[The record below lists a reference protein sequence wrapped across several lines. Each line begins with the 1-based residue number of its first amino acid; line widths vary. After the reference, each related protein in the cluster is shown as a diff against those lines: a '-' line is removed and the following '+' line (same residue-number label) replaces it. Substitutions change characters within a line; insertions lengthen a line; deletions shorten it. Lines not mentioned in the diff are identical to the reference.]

1 MRTIKTPHGITLNYQ
16 DEGNR
21 HSPAVILIM
30 GLGAQ
35 MTVWPDSLYY
45 GLVNNGF
52 RVIRFDNRDSGLST
66 HLDHYPSPS
75 LVKSWLSKRLPIQ
88 SRTPYLLD
96 DMAND
101 VLALMSALK
110 IKKAHFVGASMG
122 GMIAQ
127 LIAAQHKKK
136 VLSLTAIMSSSSL
149 PRLSAKSIGV
159 FIKLAKLKPKTPS
172 RDEAISYNIKLN
184 QLIGSPAY
192 PQTED
197 ALRLHATQIV
207 ERSNNPNG
215 YRRQLIAMAAS
226 KDRQHL
232 IRKIKTPTLVIH
244 GSHDVVINVGE
255 GKKTAMLIKKAKLK
269 IVPGMGHNFAPEL
282 MPKMTKWLT
291 KHIKKAQRKYIKKK
305 LKNHIGITKCKN
317 KK

>member
-16 DEGNR
+16 DEGNK

-136 VLSLTAIMSSSSL
+136 VLSLTTIMSSSSL

-172 RDEAISYNIKLN
+172 HDEAINYNIKLN

-291 KHIKKAQRKYIKKK
+291 KHIKKAQRKYSKKK
-305 LKNHIGITKCKN
+305 LKNHIGITKFKI

>member
-16 DEGNR
+16 DEGNK

-66 HLDHYPSPS
+66 HLDHFPSPS

-136 VLSLTAIMSSSSL
+136 VLSLTTIMSSSSL
-149 PRLSAKSIGV
+149 PRLSAKSISV

-192 PQTED
+192 PQSED

-215 YRRQLIAMAAS
+215 YKRQLIAMAAS

>member
-16 DEGNR
+16 DEGNK
-21 HSPAVILIM
+21 HSPTVILIM

-88 SRTPYLLD
+88 SRTPYFLD

-101 VLALMSALK
+101 LLALMSALK

-136 VLSLTAIMSSSSL
+136 VLSLTTIMSSSSL

-172 RDEAISYNIKLN
+172 RDEAINYNIKLN

-192 PQTED
+192 PQTE
-197 ALRLHATQIV
+197 AVLRLHATQIV

-215 YRRQLIAMAAS
+215 YKRQLIAMAAS

-244 GSHDVVINVGE
+244 GSHDVVINVAE

-291 KHIKKAQRKYIKKK
+291 KHIKKAQRKYSKKK
-305 LKNHIGITKCKN
+305 LKNHIGITKFKI

>member
-16 DEGNR
+16 DEGKK

-45 GLVNNGF
+45 GLVKNGF

-101 VLALMSALK
+101 VLSLMNALK

-136 VLSLTAIMSSSSL
+136 VLSLTTIMSSSSL

-172 RDEAISYNIKLN
+172 RDEAINYNIKLN

-215 YRRQLIAMAAS
+215 YKRQLIAMAAS

-255 GKKTAMLIKKAKLK
+255 GKKKR
-269 IVPGMGHNFAPEL
+269 P
-282 MPKMTKWLT
+282 
-291 KHIKKAQRKYIKKK
+291 
-305 LKNHIGITKCKN
+305 C
-317 KK
+317 

>member
-16 DEGNR
+16 DEGNK

-136 VLSLTAIMSSSSL
+136 VLSLTTIMSSSSL
-149 PRLSAKSIGV
+149 PRLSAKSISV

-172 RDEAISYNIKLN
+172 HDEAINYNIKLN

-192 PQTED
+192 PQTEA

-207 ERSNNPNG
+207 ERPNNPNG

-255 GKKTAMLIKKAKLK
+255 GKKTAMLIKKSKLK